1 MSTKPKGLNLST
13 PEPLPPPREKKDTLS
28 SEQQGVLEAA
38 CRWTG
43 NILAEV
49 LGNLGTKMHPED
61 RARVSA
67 ALRSIREVGL

>member
-1 MSTKPKGLNLST
+1 MSTKPKGLDLTT

-28 SEQQGVLEAA
+28 PGQQETLDAA

-61 RARVSA
+61 RARVAA